1 MPMIPP
7 AATAPSLEYF
17 RTLVAEDDHFILLE
31 AAAAVGQDEQPDLD
45 AMAVVAR
52 IEELG
57 TTLGRRLAADAAAQQ
72 RLRMLN
78 HYFFKEL
85 GFAGNVNDYYSF
97 RNSHLHAVLE
107 TRRGIPITLA
117 LIYMEMAHQIGLKV
131 AGISFPG
138 HFLVKCSLAQGEV
151 IIDPMVGRSLSRED
165 LDERLLPYRQALG
178 LVGDFEIPLG
188 LFLQP
193 ATPRETLAR
202 LLRNLKGIYR
212 ERNSPERLLEVL
224 NRMIIVAPDSTSDLR
239 DRGLV
244 YRQLECWRPALQD
257 LADYL
262 AREPG
267 APDADDIRASVVD
280 LTRRCARLN

>member
-57 TTLGRRLAADAAAQQ
+57 TTLGRRLAADPAAQQ

-165 LDERLLPYRQALG
+165 LDERLLPYRQARG

-202 LLRNLKGIYR
+202 LLRNLKEIHR
-212 ERNSPERLLEVL
+212 TEEDWPRLERVMQRLVMVLPDDWVERRDLGLVHAELEQWALAATEIETYLRHAPQAEDAEALKERLQE
-224 NRMIIVAPDSTSDLR
+224 LR
-239 DRGLV
+239 R
-244 YRQLECWRPALQD
+244 
-257 LADYL
+257 L
-262 AREPG
+262 AR
-267 APDADDIRASVVD
+267 
-280 LTRRCARLN
+280 LH